1 MGDSMKETPQAI
13 QLRHLQLKENC
24 LNIASL
30 AHADQVDK
38 AKEPYLLHPLWVSA
52 TLTETPYRSVLKKH
66 MSVLS
71 EEEKEYAQCVAL
83 LHDVIEDSPI
93 TYEDLLMIYHLP
105 KDIADAVLILTKTK
119 GEDYSLYLK
128 RVKENKLAR
137 VVKLSDLL
145 HNSDLRRL
153 PRVKNED
160 KQRRLKYLKS
170 MLYLWDE
177 MVY

>member
-1 MGDSMKETPQAI
+1 MKETNSVQFK
-13 QLRHLQLKENC
+13 HLQLIDLC

-52 TLTETPYRSVLKKH
+52 VLTEAPYRTVLKRP
-66 MSVLS
+66 MVLLS
-71 EEEKEYAQCVAL
+71 DEEKVFAQCVAL
-83 LHDVIEDSPI
+83 LHDVIEDTPV
-93 TYEDLLMIYHLP
+93 TYDDLLNKHQLP

-137 VVKLSDLL
+137 VVKLADNL
-145 HNSDLRRL
+145 HNSDLNRL
-153 PRVKNED
+153 PRIKEED
-160 KQRRLKYLKS
+160 RKRRLKYLKS
-170 MLYLWDE
+170 MLYLWDDK
-177 MVY
+177 

>member
-1 MGDSMKETPQAI
+1 MKETSPSV
-13 QLRHLQLKENC
+13 LLKHLQLKESC

-52 TLTETPYRSVLKKH
+52 TLSETPYRSVLKRH
-66 MSVLS
+66 MSALS

-83 LHDVIEDSPI
+83 LHDMIEDSPI
-93 TYEDLLMIYHLP
+93 TSSDLLTLYHLP
-105 KDIADAVLILTKTK
+105 KDIVEAVIILTKTK

-153 PRVKNED
+153 SRIKEED
-160 KQRRLKYLKS
+160 IQRRLKYLKS
-170 MLYLWDE
+170 ILYLWDDL
-177 MVY
+177 VS

>member
-1 MGDSMKETPQAI
+1 MKETAHSD
-13 QLRHLQLKENC
+13 QLKHLQLKETC

-38 AKEPYLLHPLWVSA
+38 AQKPYLLHPLWVSA
-52 TLTETPYRSVLKKH
+52 TLSETPYRSVLKRH

-71 EEEKEYAQCVAL
+71 EEEKEFAQCVAL

-93 TYEDLLMIYHLP
+93 TYEDLISIYHLP
-105 KDIADAVLILTKTK
+105 NDIADAVLILTKTK

-128 RVKENKLAR
+128 RVKENRLAR

-160 KQRRLKYLKS
+160 KLRRLKYLKS
-170 MLYLWDE
+170 MLYLWNDLA
-177 MVY
+177 Y